1 MAMIL
6 GHDCC
11 VLAPP
16 SMAIPSVAKRIFRM
30 RTRYTPAGDDDDDGG
45 GGGGGGASRHEEAVS
60 PR

>member
-16 SMAIPSVAKRIFRM
+16 SMAMPSVAYRIFRM
-30 RTRYTPAGDDDDDGG
+30 RTRYTPPGDDGG
-45 GGGGGGASRHEEAVS
+45 GGGKGGG
-60 PR
+60 